1 MAKLRFSA
9 CILALFIIF
18 SVGMISANYLVTGTV
33 YDGNPSYPKSGVGV
47 TITCDSNILTTTSL
61 SDGTYAVVFGVDSCS
76 AVNVV
81 PDSYSATKIKMYVD
95 PSAYTPPSGGGGGGS
110 THKYYNCGNNVCD
123 TGETSLTCAKD
134 CPVQTTNL
142 STSTNQS
149 TEKETETKVTD
160 TKTETPTNKGL
171 LGLTGGAITD
181 FAQSGAGIGT
191 MAGILVLVIIIFLVA
206 RKKRSKKPEETKEE
220 TKE

>member
-33 YDGNPSYPKSGVGV
+33 YDGNPSHPKSDVGV

-134 CPVQTTNL
+134 CPVQTTNYL
-142 STSTNQS
+142 QALI
-149 TEKETETKVTD
+149 KALK
-160 TKTETPTNKGL
+160 
-171 LGLTGGAITD
+171 
-181 FAQSGAGIGT
+181 
-191 MAGILVLVIIIFLVA
+191 
-206 RKKRSKKPEETKEE
+206 RKLKQK
-220 TKE
+220 